1 MNHNRRHLVL
11 ASSGAAALMAGAWM
25 ANRTATVAAHPAVE
39 TLFDAKA
46 LNVDGKPYPLN
57 ALRGR
62 AVLINVWA
70 PWCAPCVE
78 ELPEL
83 SALSQSS
90 SAKSVQF
97 IGLGVDNAQNISD
110 FSIKTP
116 VQFPLLVAGMAGTTL
131 AKSLGNSS
139 GALPFTVLINAAGQP
154 VAQKT
159 GRVHAAEVE
168 GWIANLR

>member
-1 MNHNRRHLVL
+1 MNRRHLIL
-11 ASSGAAALMAGAWM
+11 ASSGAGALLAGAWM
-25 ANRTATVAAHPAVE
+25 ANRAITAPAHPAVE
-39 TLFDAKA
+39 VLFDAKL
-46 LNVDGKPYPLN
+46 LNVDGESYPIG

-70 PWCAPCVE
+70 PWCAPCVD

-90 SAKSVQF
+90 SSKNVQF

-110 FSIKTP
+110 FSIKNP

-139 GALPFTVLINAAGQP
+139 GALPFTVLINALGQP
-154 VAQKT
+154 VAQKI
-159 GRVHAAEVE
+159 GRVHRTEIE
-168 GWIANLR
+168 RWISNLR